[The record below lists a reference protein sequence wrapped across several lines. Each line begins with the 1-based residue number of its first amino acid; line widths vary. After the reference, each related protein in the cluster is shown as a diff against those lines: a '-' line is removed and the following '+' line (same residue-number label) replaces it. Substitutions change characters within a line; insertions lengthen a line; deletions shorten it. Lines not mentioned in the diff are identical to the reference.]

1 MPMSEV
7 PCNGCRA
14 CCIQEA
20 LILHPEMGDKPW
32 EYLSRTFTH
41 PLTGGK
47 VFALD
52 QKDNGECVYL
62 GPDGCTNYEKRPALC
77 REFDCR
83 KFYLGVQKGRPLLK
97 LAADLAERDLMP
109 NEVLLAGKARLNTL

>member
-1 MPMSEV
+1 MV

-83 KFYLGVQKGRPLLK
+83 KFYLSVQKGRPLK
-97 LAADLAERDLMP
+97 LAEQLATDTLMP
-109 NEVLLAGKARLNTL
+109 SEVMEAGKARLHTL